1 MGSAAARVLGAR
13 GVQTVL
19 LEQFELGHARG
30 SSHGATRIF
39 RFAYPDPGYVRM
51 AVVAR
56 EAWLR
61 LEEDAGRELLVTT
74 GGLDAGPDAGAWAAA
89 RGASVSGRSPPSR
102 VSGCCCSP
110 TRGHC

>member
-1 MGSAAARVLGAR
+1 MGPAIVAAVERVDVVVVGAGVMGSAAARVLGAR

-61 LEEDAGRELLVTT
+61 LEEDAGRELLT
-74 GGLDAGPDAGAWAAA
+74 G
-89 RGASVSGRSPPSR
+89 
-102 VSGCCCSP
+102 
-110 TRGHC
+110 